1 MMIRRAAILVT
12 IVAALV
18 MLTGRGISLHAQS
31 QGRGDTPAPQRHA
44 TLYSPLDLGLLE
56 APDRAAWQKPDQI
69 MDALHVAEGAKVAD
83 IGAGAGWF
91 TIRLAR
97 RVGPNGVVFA
107 QDVQPLMLEAIRR
120 RVNREGLQNVQTRL
134 GSGGD
139 PNMSPKSLDAALV
152 VDSYPEVE
160 VGDRVALLRNLAR
173 ALKPQGLIGIVNWKP
188 GQGGPG
194 PDEEGRVAREAVEAD
209 ARAAHLQVRAHE
221 NLPYQYLLVLAP

>member
-1 MMIRRAAILVT
+1 MMIRRAAIIVA
-12 IVAALV
+12 IVAALAT
-18 MLTGRGISLHAQS
+18 LTGRGISLHAQS
-31 QGRGDTPAPQRHA
+31 QGRGDASAPQRHA

-107 QDVQPLMLEAIRR
+107 QDVQPLMLESIRR
-120 RVNREGLQNVQTRL
+120 RVSREGLQNVQPRL
-134 GSGGD
+134 GSSSD
-139 PNMSPKSLDAALV
+139 PRLLPKSLDAALLV
-152 VDSYPEVE
+152 EMYQEVE
-160 VGDRVALLRNLAR
+160 VADRVPLLLNIAK
-173 ALKPQGLIGIVNWKP
+173 ALKPKGLIGIVNWKP
-188 GQGGPG
+188 GEGGPG
-194 PDEEGRVAREAVEAD
+194 PDSDARVAREAVEAD